1 MVPRCKMCGEPWF
14 GDPGRACNPCVQ
26 EHNDRLNG
34 EVTEAILKAER
45 ALDEAIRCWEDVEK
59 VETSLTICVK
69 DEDAWAR
76 LARLS
81 PFSRLFGADPCTSAP
96 SAGCFPSLAC
106 ASLGASSTTG

>member
-14 GDPGRACNPCVQ
+14 GDPGRACNPCVK

-69 DEDAWAR
+69 DEDERDVAQRGVGTAR
-76 LARLS
+76 TIVAVLKALR
-81 PFSRLFGADPCTSAP
+81 G
-96 SAGCFPSLAC
+96 
-106 ASLGASSTTG
+106 